1 MTVIL
6 STLVSNVV
14 VLVCMMAAVN
24 SFTPTVVARS
34 RSSGSTTEMAMIGGL
49 FQGLFGKKDAE
60 ITDTVYFDISID
72 GTSAGRVEMG
82 LYGSTTP
89 KTSEN
94 FKQLCTGK
102 PGYGYKGSKFH
113 RIIPGFMC
121 QGVRIAFFLH
131 EVFLFPL
138 FDVPELKLSR
148 HSHESVLFERVISSK
163 EMVLVAR
170 VSTMVRSRMKIL
182 KSHMVGRVH
191 YQWRIVRSS
200 ILILNS
206 FAEILRTFSQ
216 HTKLRRFRSG
226 TEHQR

>member
-14 VLVCMMAAVN
+14 VLLCMMAAVN

-121 QGVRIAFFLH
+121 QGVRIG
-131 EVFLFPL
+131 FLFPL
-138 FDVPELKLSR
+138 FDVPELKFSR

-206 FAEILRTFSQ
+206 FAEILR
-216 HTKLRRFRSG
+216 
-226 TEHQR
+226 